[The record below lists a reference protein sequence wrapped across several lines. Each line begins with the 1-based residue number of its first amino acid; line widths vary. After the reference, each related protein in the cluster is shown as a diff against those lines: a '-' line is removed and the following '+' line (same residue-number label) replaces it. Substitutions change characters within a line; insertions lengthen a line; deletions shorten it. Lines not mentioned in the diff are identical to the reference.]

1 VQRKEGFMS
10 TKIKI
15 NSQIFQDSNNIFYP
29 KNEQEV
35 SLLVKELY
43 KKNSSTELIG
53 TNSKSFIGNKTQ
65 SANTISLSKI
75 SGIIEYLPEELYI
88 KVKACTPIEE
98 IEKALDK
105 NNQELAFEPID
116 FGFVETGKTNKGTI
130 GGYLSCNFAGSRR
143 FKVGSVRD
151 HILGFKGVNGKGD
164 IIKSGGTVV
173 KNVTGYD
180 LSKLIAGSF
189 GTLVAL
195 TEVTLKVLP
204 KKKISSTI
212 AIYVDDKK
220 TVFELFDQMSSSSSE
235 ISGAV
240 YVPLE
245 PNEDDF
251 QKNRDVVF
259 KFNDLKYEGSFLA
272 IRVEG
277 DKISINEKIKA
288 LNKELNLEKYK
299 TTILDVYQ
307 SVPFWKKV
315 NNLELFSKT
324 KNNLIRLVITPSNGV
339 KMMQFLGNKFKYYID
354 WCGSLFWVEVPAKK
368 NMKIKELKKISQEY
382 GGYLTIVKT
391 SDEYDYEETL
401 FTINDV
407 RLLISEKIKKSFDPK
422 RIFNPGKMYRGI

>member
-1 VQRKEGFMS
+1 MS
-10 TKIKI
+10 TKVKI

-29 KNEQEV
+29 KNEEEV
-35 SLLVKELY
+35 SVLIKELY
-43 KKNSSTELIG
+43 KKNSSAELVG

-88 KVKACTPIEE
+88 KIKACTPIEE

-105 NNQELAFEPID
+105 NNQELAFEPMD
-116 FGFVETGKTNKGTI
+116 FGFIETGKSNKGTI
-130 GGYLSCNFAGSRR
+130 AGYLSCNFAGSRR

-164 IIKSGGTVV
+164 VIKSGGTVV

-204 KKKISSTI
+204 KKKLSNTI

-220 TVFELFDQMSSSSSE
+220 TVFELFNQMSSSSSE

-240 YVPLE
+240 YIPLE

-259 KFNDLKYEGSFLA
+259 KFNDLKYDGSFLA

-277 DKISINEKIKA
+277 DKISIDEKIKA
-288 LNKELNLEKYK
+288 LTQELNLEKYK

-307 SVPFWKKV
+307 SVPFWKKI

-368 NMKIKELKKISQEY
+368 NMKIKELKKISQDY

-407 RLLISEKIKKSFDPK
+407 RLLISDKIKKSFDPK

>member
-1 VQRKEGFMS
+1 MS
-10 TKIKI
+10 TKVKI

-29 KNEQEV
+29 KNEEEV
-35 SLLVKELY
+35 SVLIKEFY
-43 KKNSSTELIG
+43 KKNSSAELVG

-105 NNQELAFEPID
+105 NNQELAFEPMD
-116 FGFVETGKTNKGTI
+116 FGFIETGKSNKGTI
-130 GGYLSCNFAGSRR
+130 AGYLSCNFAGSRR

-204 KKKISSTI
+204 KKKLSNTI

-220 TVFELFDQMSSSSSE
+220 TVFELFNQMSSSSSE

-240 YVPLE
+240 YIPLE

-259 KFNDLKYEGSFLA
+259 KFNDLKYDGSFLA

-277 DKISINEKIKA
+277 DKISIDEKIKA
-288 LNKELNLEKYK
+288 LTQELNLEKYK

-307 SVPFWKKV
+307 SVPFWKKI

-339 KMMQFLGNKFKYYID
+339 KMMQFLANKFKYYID

-368 NMKIKELKKISQEY
+368 NMKIKELKKISQDY

>member
-1 VQRKEGFMS
+1 MS

-29 KNEQEV
+29 KNEEEV
-35 SLLVKELY
+35 SDLIKELY

-65 SANTISLSKI
+65 SANTLSMSKI

-105 NNQELAFEPID
+105 NNQELAFEPMD
-116 FGFVETGKTNKGTI
+116 FGFIETGKSNKGTI
-130 GGYLSCNFAGSRR
+130 AGYLSCNFAGSRR

-164 IIKSGGTVV
+164 VIKSGGTVV

-204 KKKISSTI
+204 KKKLSNTI

-220 TVFELFDQMSSSSSE
+220 TVFELFNQMSSSSSE

-240 YVPLE
+240 YIPLE

-277 DKISINEKIKA
+277 DKISIDEKIKA
-288 LNKELNLEKYK
+288 LTQELNLEKYK

-307 SVPFWKKV
+307 SVPFWKKI

-368 NMKIKELKKISQEY
+368 NMKIKELKKISQDY

-422 RIFNPGKMYRGI
+422 RIFNPGQMHRGI

>member
-1 VQRKEGFMS
+1 MS
-10 TKIKI
+10 TKVKI

-29 KNEQEV
+29 KNEEEV
-35 SLLVKELY
+35 SVLIKELY
-43 KKNSSTELIG
+43 KKNSSAELVG

-65 SANTISLSKI
+65 SANTLSMSKI

-105 NNQELAFEPID
+105 NNQELAFEPMD
-116 FGFVETGKTNKGTI
+116 FGFIETGKSNKGTI
-130 GGYLSCNFAGSRR
+130 AGYLSCNFAGSRR

-204 KKKISSTI
+204 KKKLSNTI

-220 TVFELFDQMSSSSSE
+220 TVFELFNQMSSSSSE

-240 YVPLE
+240 YIPLE

-259 KFNDLKYEGSFLA
+259 KFNDLKYDGSFLA

-277 DKISINEKIKA
+277 DKISIDEKIKA
-288 LNKELNLEKYK
+288 LTQELNLEKYK
-299 TTILDVYQ
+299 ITILDVYQ
-307 SVPFWKKV
+307 SVPFWKKI

-339 KMMQFLGNKFKYYID
+339 KMMQFLANKFKYYID

-368 NMKIKELKKISQEY
+368 NMKIKELKKISQDY

>member
-1 VQRKEGFMS
+1 MS
-10 TKIKI
+10 TKVKI

-29 KNEQEV
+29 KNEEEV
-35 SLLVKELY
+35 SDLIKELY

-65 SANTISLSKI
+65 SANTLSMSKI

-116 FGFVETGKTNKGTI
+116 FGFLENGKSNKGTI
-130 GGYLSCNFAGSRR
+130 AGYLSCNFAGSRR

-204 KKKISSTI
+204 KKKLSNTI

-220 TVFELFDQMSSSSSE
+220 TVFELFNQMSSSSSE

-240 YVPLE
+240 YIPLE

-259 KFNDLKYEGSFLA
+259 KFNDLKYQGSFLA

-288 LNKELNLEKYK
+288 LTKELNLEKYK
-299 TTILDVYQ
+299 TTVLDVYQ
-307 SVPFWKKV
+307 SVPFWKKI

-354 WCGSLFWVEVPAKK
+354 KV
-368 NMKIKELKKISQEY
+368 I
-382 GGYLTIVKT
+382 
-391 SDEYDYEETL
+391 
-401 FTINDV
+401 
-407 RLLISEKIKKSFDPK
+407 
-422 RIFNPGKMYRGI
+422 

>member
-1 VQRKEGFMS
+1 MS
-10 TKIKI
+10 TKVKI

-29 KNEQEV
+29 KNEEEV
-35 SLLVKELY
+35 SVLIKELY
-43 KKNSSTELIG
+43 KKNSSAELVG

-105 NNQELAFEPID
+105 NNQELAFEPMD
-116 FGFVETGKTNKGTI
+116 FGFIETGKSNKGTI
-130 GGYLSCNFAGSRR
+130 AGYLSCNFAGSRR

-164 IIKSGGTVV
+164 VIKSGGTVV

-204 KKKISSTI
+204 KKKLSNTI

-220 TVFELFDQMSSSSSE
+220 TVFELFNQMSSSSSE

-240 YVPLE
+240 YIPLE

-259 KFNDLKYEGSFLA
+259 KFNDLKYDGSFLA

-277 DKISINEKIKA
+277 DKISIDEKIKA
-288 LNKELNLEKYK
+288 LTQELNLEKYK

-307 SVPFWKKV
+307 SVPFWKKI

-368 NMKIKELKKISQEY
+368 NMKIKELKKISQDY